1 MKNLIPENPL
11 SLMSK
16 NLIFRLDWWL
26 VFVYLMLV
34 SFGIINVYSATFS
47 ETSLGLFDFTQAI
60 GKQFF
65 FLIISLFVG
74 IIILAINSK
83 FFEQFATLGYF
94 ISILL
99 LLGLFAFGK
108 TVSGATS
115 WYNIVGV
122 SFQPSE
128 LAKVATA
135 LVIASL
141 LSKFQSDIRTPR
153 TLFKIGTYIFLPFF
167 LIVLQPDPGSAL
179 VFVAFFFPLFRE
191 GLNYNYLII
200 FLSVLALF
208 FVTLSFP
215 FGVVIGIITELM
227 FLLYFILKKINP
239 KVKIWPFI
247 IFLIISIG
255 FSFSVGYI
263 FDNVF
268 QQRHRDRINIV
279 LGKEIDT
286 QGVGYNINQSKI
298 AIGSG
303 GLRGKGFLE
312 GTQTKGNF
320 VPAQHTDYIFSTI
333 GEEWGFL
340 GSFSLIFLFCF
351 LIFRI
356 IYQAE
361 KQINKFRRVFSYGVA
376 GLIFIHFFINIGMSL
391 GMVPTIGIPLP
402 FISYGGS
409 SILAFSIMIFIH
421 LNFDANRLND
431 W

>member
-1 MKNLIPENPL
+1 MLI
-11 SLMSK
+11 
-16 NLIFRLDWWL
+16 LI
-26 VFVYLMLV
+26 YLILV
-34 SFGIINVYSATFS
+34 SFGIVNVYSATFS
-47 ETSLGLFDFTQAI
+47 ETLEGIFDISQAVR
-60 GKQFF
+60 KQVF
-65 FLIISLFVG
+65 FLIFSLFIG
-74 IIILAINSK
+74 MIILAINSK

-94 ISILL
+94 LSLL
-99 LLGLFAFGK
+99 LLFGLFVFGK

-115 WYNIVGV
+115 WYNIGGI
-122 SFQPSE
+122 SLQPSE
-128 LAKVATA
+128 LAKVTTA

-141 LSKFQSDIRTPR
+141 LSKFQSDLKTPR
-153 TLFKIGTYIFLPFF
+153 TLFKIGAYVLLPFL

-179 VFVAFFFPLFRE
+179 VFGAFFFPLFRE
-191 GLNYNYLII
+191 GLNYTYLII

-208 FVTLSFP
+208 FITLSFH
-215 FGVVIGIITELM
+215 FGVVIGIIAILI
-227 FLLYFILKKINP
+227 FLLYFIFKNLNP
-239 KVKIWPFI
+239 RVKIWPFL
-247 IFLIISIG
+247 IFLIVSIG
-255 FSFSVGYI
+255 FSFSVDYI

-303 GLRGKGFLE
+303 GFKGKGFLE
-312 GTQTKGNF
+312 GTQTKGDF

-333 GEEWGFL
+333 GEEWGFI
-340 GSFSLIFLFCF
+340 GSFFLIFLFCL

-356 IYQAE
+356 ILQAE
-361 KQINKFRRVFSYGVA
+361 KQTNKFRRVYSYGTA
-376 GLIFIHFFINIGMSL
+376 GLIFTHFFINIGMSL
-391 GMVPTIGIPLP
+391 GMIPTIGIPLP

-409 SILAFSIMIFIH
+409 SILAFSIMVFIH

>member
-1 MKNLIPENPL
+1 MNKNI
-11 SLMSK
+11 
-16 NLIFRLDWWL
+16 IYRLDWML
-26 VFVYLMLV
+26 ILIYLILV
-34 SFGIINVYSATFS
+34 SFGIVNVYSATFS
-47 ETSLGLFDFTQAI
+47 ETLEGIFDISQAL
-60 GKQFF
+60 GKQVF
-65 FLIISLFVG
+65 FLIFSLFIG
-74 IIILAINSK
+74 MIILAINSK

-94 ISILL
+94 LSLL
-99 LLGLFAFGK
+99 LLFGLFVFGK

-115 WYNIVGV
+115 WYNIGGI
-122 SFQPSE
+122 SLQPSE
-128 LAKVATA
+128 LAKVTTA

-141 LSKFQSDIRTPR
+141 LSKFQSDLKTPR
-153 TLFKIGTYIFLPFF
+153 TLFKIGAYVLLPFL

-179 VFVAFFFPLFRE
+179 VFGAFFFPLFRE
-191 GLNYNYLII
+191 GLNYTYLII

-208 FVTLSFP
+208 FITLSFH
-215 FGVVIGIITELM
+215 FGVVIGIIAM
-227 FLLYFILKKINP
+227 FIFLLYFIFKNLNP
-239 KVKIWPFI
+239 RVKIWPF
-247 IFLIISIG
+247 LILLIVSIG
-255 FSFSVGYI
+255 FSFSVDYI

-303 GLRGKGFLE
+303 GFKGKGFLE
-312 GTQTKGNF
+312 GTQTKGDF

-333 GEEWGFL
+333 GEEWGFI
-340 GSFSLIFLFCF
+340 GSFFLIFLFCL

-356 IYQAE
+356 ILQAE
-361 KQINKFRRVFSYGVA
+361 KQTNKFRRVYSYGTA
-376 GLIFIHFFINIGMSL
+376 GLIFTHFFINIGMSL
-391 GMVPTIGIPLP
+391 GMIPTIGIPLP

-409 SILAFSIMIFIH
+409 SILAFSIMVFIH

>member
-1 MKNLIPENPL
+1 MLL
-11 SLMSK
+11 
-16 NLIFRLDWWL
+16 L
-26 VFVYLMLV
+26 VYIILV
-34 SFGIINVYSATFS
+34 SFGILNVYSATFS
-47 ETSLGLFDFTQAI
+47 ETSGGLFDLTQAI
-60 GKQFF
+60 GKQVF
-65 FLIISLFVG
+65 FLIFSIFIG
-74 IIILAINSK
+74 IIILSINSK
-83 FFEQFATLGYF
+83 FFEQFALLGYF

-99 LLGLFAFGK
+99 LVGLFVFGK

-115 WYNIVGV
+115 WYNIGGL

-128 LAKVATA
+128 LAKVTTA
-135 LVIASL
+135 LIIASL
-141 LSKFQSDIRTPR
+141 MSKFQSDIKTPR
-153 TLFKIGTYIFLPFF
+153 TLFKIGAYIILPFL
-167 LIVLQPDPGSAL
+167 LIIFQPDPGSAL
-179 VFVAFFFPLFRE
+179 VFGAFFFPLFRE
-191 GLNYNYLII
+191 GLNYSYLII
-200 FLSVLALF
+200 FLSVLSLF
-208 FVTLSFP
+208 FITLSFP
-215 FGVVIGIITELM
+215 FGLVVGIIIMIIVL
-227 FLLYFILKKINP
+227 FYFIFKKLNP
-239 KVKIWPFI
+239 KIKIWPFL
-247 IFLIISIG
+247 IFLVISIG
-255 FSFSVGYI
+255 FSFSVDYI

-303 GLRGKGFLE
+303 GLKGKGFLE

-333 GEEWGFL
+333 GEEWGFS
-340 GSFSLIFLFCF
+340 GSFFLIFLFCI
-351 LIFRI
+351 LVFRI
-356 IYQAE
+356 ILQAE
-361 KQINKFRRVFSYGVA
+361 KQTNKFRRIYSYGIA

-421 LNFDANRLND
+421 LNFDANRLID

>member
-1 MKNLIPENPL
+1 MLI
-11 SLMSK
+11 
-16 NLIFRLDWWL
+16 LI
-26 VFVYLMLV
+26 YLILV
-34 SFGIINVYSATFS
+34 SFGIVNVYSATFS
-47 ETSLGLFDFTQAI
+47 ETLESVFDISQAA
-60 GKQFF
+60 GKQVF
-65 FLIISLFVG
+65 FLIFSLFIG
-74 IIILAINSK
+74 MIILAINSK

-94 ISILL
+94 LSLL
-99 LLGLFAFGK
+99 LLFGLFVFGK

-115 WYNIVGV
+115 WYNIGGI
-122 SFQPSE
+122 SLQPSE
-128 LAKVATA
+128 LAKVTTA

-141 LSKFQSDIRTPR
+141 LSKFQSDLKTPK
-153 TLFKIGTYIFLPFF
+153 TLFKIGAYVLLPFL

-179 VFVAFFFPLFRE
+179 VFGAFFFPLFRE
-191 GLNYNYLII
+191 GLNYTYLII

-208 FVTLSFP
+208 FITLSFP
-215 FGVVIGIITELM
+215 FGMVIGIIIMLI
-227 FLLYFILKKINP
+227 FLLYFIFKNLNP
-239 KVKIWPFI
+239 NVKIWPFL
-247 IFLIISIG
+247 IFLIVSIG
-255 FSFSVGYI
+255 FSFSVDYI

-303 GLRGKGFLE
+303 GFKGKGFLE
-312 GTQTKGNF
+312 GTQTKGDF

-333 GEEWGFL
+333 GEEWGFI
-340 GSFSLIFLFCF
+340 GSFLLIFLFCL

-356 IYQAE
+356 ILQAE
-361 KQINKFRRVFSYGVA
+361 KQTNKFRRVYSYGTG
-376 GLIFIHFFINIGMSL
+376 GLIFTHFFINIGMSL
-391 GMVPTIGIPLP
+391 GMIPTIGIPLP